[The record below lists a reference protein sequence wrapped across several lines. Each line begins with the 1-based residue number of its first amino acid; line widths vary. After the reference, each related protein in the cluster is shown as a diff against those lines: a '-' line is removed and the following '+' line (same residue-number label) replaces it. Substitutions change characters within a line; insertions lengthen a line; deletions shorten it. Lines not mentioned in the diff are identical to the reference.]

1 MRLLEYQGKELFKEY
16 GIPIPKSRIAFSVE
30 EARLLLNNELAFPIV
45 LKSQVP
51 VGGRGKAGAIKKC
64 QNMDEVERQFSVL
77 QNKKIEGE
85 FPRGLLLEEVISI
98 PKELYVSLF
107 LNRSTRCFSLIV
119 SAAGGTEIE
128 SAENRFI
135 LDISSKDDIEKI
147 ASRIAELAD
156 IGSEN
161 RQRFVEFVKK
171 LYGLL
176 CEKEAEL
183 VEVNPAALLTDG
195 SIVALDSKGII
206 DDNALLRHPALIKY
220 EEASELESLAK
231 KNGFSFVQLQGN
243 VAIIGN
249 GAGLVMSTLDMVSDA
264 GGNAGAFLDFGGS
277 ATSETIYQALMV
289 ISRVKSIQTI
299 VVNLFGGIV
308 RTDLVAEGILR
319 AYSNDLITVPLFA
332 RISGAESLKAKQI
345 LNNSKAHLFDRIEDA
360 INAAVQ
366 GIKSQE
372 GKAIL

>member
-1 MRLLEYQGKELFKEY
+1 MRLLEYQGKELFKEF
-16 GIPIPKSRIAFSVE
+16 GVPIPKSRIAFSVE
-30 EARLLLNNELAFPIV
+30 EARLLLNSELIFPIV

-64 QNMDEVERQFSVL
+64 QNMDEVEKQFSVL

-98 PKELYVSLF
+98 SKELYVSLF

-119 SAAGGTEIE
+119 SAAGGMEIE

-135 LDISSKDDIEKI
+135 LDISSKGDIAEI
-147 ASRIAELAD
+147 ASRIAEMAG
-156 IGSEN
+156 IGNEN

-183 VEVNPAALLTDG
+183 VEVNPAALLSDG
-195 SIVALDSKGII
+195 SIVALDSKVII
-206 DDNALLRHPALIKY
+206 DDNALFRHPELIKY

-243 VAIIGN
+243 IAIIGN

-289 ISRVKSIQTI
+289 ISRVKSVQTI

-319 AYSNDLITVPLFA
+319 AYSNGLITVPLFA

-360 INAAVQ
+360 IHAAVQ